1 VIYGHHSG
9 GHQEDHHE
17 EHYGPAKYEFSY
29 EVHDVKHGDIKHQKE
44 SRDGDHVVGEYSLIE
59 PDGHRRTVKY
69 SSDKHTGFIAE
80 VHREKVEGYQ
90 APIYHQQA
98 AYGHENSHAIHK
110 VVVAPVHYA
119 SNGHQSSHAQSG
131 HQQQHAQISHA
142 VPVQKVISAPVH
154 YASSGHQNLHSTH
167 QISAAPIHYASSGHQ
182 SLHSQSGHGQQQAQI
197 SHAVPV
203 QKVIIAATNTHSSH
217 QGAPV
222 HYASSGHQSSHNN
235 YHH

>member
-1 VIYGHHSG
+1 
-9 GHQEDHHE
+9 
-17 EHYGPAKYEFSY
+17 
-29 EVHDVKHGDIKHQKE
+29 VHDEKYGDIKHQKE

-110 VVVAPVHYA
+110 VAAPVHHA
-119 SNGHQSSHAQSG
+119 SSEHQSSHAQSG
-131 HQQQHAQISHA
+131 HQQQNAQTSHA
-142 VPVQKVISAPVH
+142 IPIQKVI
-154 YASSGHQNLHSTH
+154 STH
-167 QISAAPIHYASSGHQ
+167 QISAAPVHYASSGHQ
-182 SLHSQSGHGQQQAQI
+182 SLHSQSGHEQQHAQI

-203 QKVIIAATNTHSSH
+203 QKVVV
-217 QGAPV
+217 APV